1 MGLMRLKLGKKGRE
15 RIYRFVLIVF
25 LILNILAF
33 AGAYLMTHSRSPE
46 QFGLGLP
53 RDVSSNIPTNIG
65 LSYSTQRIPVNQ
77 TEWLETWFIPVRNS
91 TSNGTI
97 LMFPGKSSSKASQLL
112 APAKAFNRLS
122 YDTLLVDF
130 RGVGGSSG
138 NTHTLGIREAKDVAL
153 AMSYAQSSKLKR
165 PFILYGISMGSAAVL
180 RAIAIEKVNPDAMI
194 IELPFARL
202 LDSVRSRLRAM
213 WFPSFPMAELIVFWG
228 GVQHG
233 VNGFD
238 HNPET
243 YASQV
248 KSPTLLMQ
256 GKLDQWTS
264 LEEINHIFKN
274 LPSSKQLLIFPNT
287 GHSLLV
293 TVDKEYWQQ
302 NVDRFLSKVNR

>member
-1 MGLMRLKLGKKGRE
+1 
-15 RIYRFVLIVF
+15 
-25 LILNILAF
+25 
-33 AGAYLMTHSRSPE
+33 MTHSRSPQ

-53 RDVSSNIPTNIG
+53 KDTSSKLPIDMG
-65 LSYSTQRIPVNQ
+65 LAYSTQRLPISK
-77 TEWLETWFIPVRNS
+77 TEWLETWLISVQNS
-91 TSNGTI
+91 ASNGTI
-97 LMFPGKSSSKASQLL
+97 LMFPGKSSSKSSQLL
-112 APAKAFNRLS
+112 APAHAFHNLN

-138 NTHTLGIREAKDVAL
+138 NTNTLGIREAQDVAL
-153 AMSYAQSSKLKR
+153 AMSYAQNSKLKR
-165 PFILYGISMGSAAVL
+165 PLILYGISMGSAAIL
-180 RAIAIEKVNPDAMI
+180 RAVAIEKVNPDAII

-213 WFPSFPMAELIVFWG
+213 WLPPFPMAELIVFWG

-233 VNGFD
+233 VNGFT

-248 KSPTLLMQ
+248 KSPTLLMH
-256 GKLDQWTS
+256 GKLDPWTS
-264 LEEINHIFKN
+264 LEEINQILKN

-302 NVDRFLSKVNR
+302 NVDRFLKRI